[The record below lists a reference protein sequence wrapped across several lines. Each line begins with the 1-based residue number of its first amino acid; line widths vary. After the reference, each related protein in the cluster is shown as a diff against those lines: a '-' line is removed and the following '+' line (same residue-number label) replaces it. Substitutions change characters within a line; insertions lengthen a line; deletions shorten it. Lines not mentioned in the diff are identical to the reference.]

1 MSHLVLGQERP
12 EKNLNFHYSK
22 ISGSTQTGNE
32 CVPGQPMIY
41 EALSSG
47 KKEVKEIKN
56 SRANISRQK
65 ESDNLKFCT
74 ENQTNEE
81 KLTNRNLYNTTK
93 EVNKYE

>member
-1 MSHLVLGQERP
+1 MRHCLQE
-12 EKNLNFHYSK
+12 
-22 ISGSTQTGNE
+22 
-32 CVPGQPMIY
+32 
-41 EALSSG
+41 
-47 KKEVKEIKN
+47 KKKKVKEIKN